1 MAAADASPSTP
12 QPPVNGKT
20 PADPLS
26 EAPFADRGQE
36 DAVSTVRTKTR
47 RPGHDYLRGGMR
59 FAGEVTAWVCTPW
72 ALWSHSIPLAIG
84 AVLLLIGLPAVFSTP
99 GDRPGGDAS
108 VAVPGIVTI
117 LLVVL
122 QLVAAAAS
130 AWALWETWIAAT
142 VTALC
147 LVVPFT
153 ELPRWRALLSA
164 TRDHADR

>member
-1 MAAADASPSTP
+1 MAATDNSLSIP
-12 QPPVNGKT
+12 QPAVSGKT
-20 PADPLS
+20 PAEPLP
-26 EAPFADRGQE
+26 EASFADRGQGA
-36 DAVSTVRTKTR
+36 AVSTVRTKTQ
-47 RPGHDYLRGGMR
+47 RPGHDYVRGGMR

-99 GDRPGGDAS
+99 GDRPGGDAP
-108 VAVPGIVTI
+108 VAAPGIVTI

-130 AWALWETWIAAT
+130 AWALWGTWIAAT

-147 LVVPFT
+147 MVVPFT
-153 ELPRWRALLSA
+153 ELPRWRVLLSP
-164 TRDHADR
+164 TPRSG